1 MKKNKSN
8 GRRGQMSASIGRPV
22 LVPTFSSPV
31 LEDLSAK
38 RRRVILGIQ
47 QTLETDAHFFRTYLA
62 IAAFQETEQLLFVMT
77 QIFLPTF
84 FDLFFEL
91 LFALFELFVHRRLVL
106 GVSIR
111 YCASLN
117 VHSVL
122 ERSRLQ

>member
-1 MKKNKSN
+1 
-8 GRRGQMSASIGRPV
+8 MSASIGRPV

-47 QTLETDAHFFRTYLA
+47 QTLETDAHSFRTYLA
-62 IAAFQETEQLLFVMT
+62 IAAFQETEQLLVVMT
-77 QIFLPTF
+77 QIFLPLF
-84 FDLFFEL
+84 LFDHFFEL
-91 LFALFELFVHRRLVL
+91 LFALFELFVHRRLVW
-106 GVSIR
+106 VSLR

>member
-1 MKKNKSN
+1 
-8 GRRGQMSASIGRPV
+8 MSASIGRLV

-38 RRRVILGIQ
+38 IRRVILGIQ

>member
-1 MKKNKSN
+1 MTARNNSN
-8 GRRGQMSASIGRPV
+8 DRFFQMSASIRRPV

-31 LEDLSAK
+31 SEDLSAK
-38 RRRVILGIQ
+38 IRRVILGIQ
-47 QTLETDAHFFRTYLA
+47 QTLETDAHSFRTYLA

-77 QIFLPTF
+77 QIFFPTF
-84 FDLFFEL
+84 FDHFEL
-91 LFALFELFVHRRLVL
+91 LFALFELFVHRRLVW
-106 GVSIR
+106 VSIR